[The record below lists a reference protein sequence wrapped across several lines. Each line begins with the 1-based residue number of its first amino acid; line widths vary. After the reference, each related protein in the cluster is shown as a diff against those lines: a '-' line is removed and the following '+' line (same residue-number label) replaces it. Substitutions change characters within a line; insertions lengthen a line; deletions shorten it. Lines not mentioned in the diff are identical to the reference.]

1 MSAIGRYLITLCSR
15 RLNDPG
21 DALRVEVHCHSHL
34 KPDVG
39 RNNRLHS
46 GRHPILVNQ
55 DPEEAWA
62 LGYDDNSNNES
73 FFGFHGERFVPLA
86 VEETFVTVQAE
97 TEYSLAKALGIG
109 QLGYFYLIQDRVAGI
124 DGTVVA
130 LSETCVQVPFHRLV
144 TITNQADLNSPC
156 FQASHETS
164 SHRLCYQ
171 TSPQV
176 HPYLSL
182 SFPCPI
188 SKALSHRAATAGI
201 PLIFTSTKAAP
212 KLGESIR
219 NATQCLVDAVTVA
232 NKVSNDHNGSVLKG
246 NEIVSLKRGP
256 KINAVVDWKSGQ
268 IIPSRIRSME
278 IDQTFVDNK
287 KYLIIGLAGDL
298 GRSIARF
305 MVERGSPYDITL
317 EMSHNPN
324 KNPLITV
331 KLQKERYGPKDAE
344 AVTDAHLLI
353 VSIFSRNPVLRVED
367 EMLDQGPNRGLDVP
381 TVQGIY
387 FFS

>member
-21 DALRVEVHCHSHL
+21 DAVASGKLPACSPEAHFASPFGVLRHF
-34 KPDVG
+34 DVG

-144 TITNQADLNSPC
+144 TITNQADLN
-156 FQASHETS
+156 
-164 SHRLCYQ
+164 
-171 TSPQV
+171 
-176 HPYLSL
+176 
-182 SFPCPI
+182 
-188 SKALSHRAATAGI
+188 K
-201 PLIFTSTKAAP
+201 
-212 KLGESIR
+212 SIR

>member
-21 DALRVEVHCHSHL
+21 DAVASGKLPACSPEAHFMERTI
-34 KPDVG
+34 PMYVG

-144 TITNQADLNSPC
+144 TITNQADLN
-156 FQASHETS
+156 
-164 SHRLCYQ
+164 
-171 TSPQV
+171 
-176 HPYLSL
+176 
-182 SFPCPI
+182 
-188 SKALSHRAATAGI
+188 K
-201 PLIFTSTKAAP
+201 
-212 KLGESIR
+212 SIR